1 MRFHYAFQNIVNL
14 KGNEKTQAEWL
25 LSNAIA
31 KLQEEEK
38 SLHEYQSIRKDMTD
52 QLQIEVENA
61 ASVAKIQEI
70 QSFVEHLDQ
79 CIINKNMDVR
89 KANVVVRKSQSHLSD
104 KMLDEKVWMKSR
116 EKAKDK
122 FQHETLLREQ
132 NELDEIA
139 TVRFAMNVR

>member
-38 SLHEYQSIRKDMTD
+38 SLHEYENIRRDMTD
-52 QLQIEVENA
+52 QLQSEVENA
-61 ASVAKIQEI
+61 ASVAKIREI

-79 CIINKNMDVR
+79 CIIKKNMDVR
-89 KANVVVRKSQSHLSD
+89 KANVVVRKSQSHLTD

-139 TVRFAMNVR
+139 TVRFAMNAR

>member
-25 LSNAIA
+25 LSSAIV

-38 SLHEYQSIRKDMTD
+38 SLYEYQNIRNKMSD
-52 QLQIEVENA
+52 QLQLEVANA
-61 ASVAKIQEI
+61 SSVAKVQEI
-70 QSFVEHLDQ
+70 QTYVEHLDQ
-79 CIINKNMDVR
+79 CIVQKHLDVR
-89 KANVVVRKSQSHLSD
+89 KANVVVRKSQSHLTD

>member
-31 KLQEEEK
+31 KLQEEEQ
-38 SLHEYQSIRKDMTD
+38 SLHEYENIRRDMTD
-52 QLQIEVENA
+52 QLQSEVENA
-61 ASVAKIQEI
+61 ASVAKIREI

-79 CIINKNMDVR
+79 CIIKKNLDVR
-89 KANVVVRKSQSHLSD
+89 KANVVVRKSQSHLTD

-139 TVRFAMNVR
+139 TVRFAMNAR

>member
-1 MRFHYAFQNIVNL
+1 MRFHYVFQNIVNL

-31 KLQEEEK
+31 KLQDEEK
-38 SLHEYQSIRKDMTD
+38 SLHEYENIRKDMTD
-52 QLQIEVENA
+52 QLQSEVENA
-61 ASVAKIQEI
+61 ASVAKIREI

-79 CIINKNMDVR
+79 CIIKKNLDVR
-89 KANVVVRKSQSHLSD
+89 KANVVVRKSQSHLTD

-139 TVRFAMNVR
+139 TVRFAMKVR

>member
-25 LSNAIA
+25 LSNAIV

-38 SLHEYQSIRKDMTD
+38 SLREYENIRKNMTD
-52 QLQIEVENA
+52 QLQSEVENA

-79 CIINKNMDVR
+79 CIIQKNLDVR
-89 KANVVVRKSQSHLSD
+89 KANVVVRKSQSHLTD

-139 TVRFAMNVR
+139 TVRFAMNAR